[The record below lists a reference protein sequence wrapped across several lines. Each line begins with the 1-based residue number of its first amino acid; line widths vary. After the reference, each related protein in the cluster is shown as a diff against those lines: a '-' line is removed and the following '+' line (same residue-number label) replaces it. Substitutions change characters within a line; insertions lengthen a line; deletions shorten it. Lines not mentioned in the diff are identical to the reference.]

1 MKKLYSLLIFAF
13 LGLNSFAQCGEVDNQ
28 GYYGYF
34 VDGSGTMNYDNNT
47 ECSWLFTTPVQG
59 GFAGVG
65 FYNFSTEFNYDYVR
79 IYDGADDSAPLIGE
93 FSGSTLPVEVQ
104 STGQDIFVTF
114 SSDFSNT
121 SAGFDGY
128 WTSSVLGTLTECAG
142 YLDDGLVEYPNDVN
156 LGWLIQPLD
165 SPDEISF
172 TFDYMDMENCCD
184 FISVYDGFNTS
195 GELLGSFNGTTIP
208 PTLVAYSGSMY
219 LAFTTDISVVSSGW
233 GGSWSTPGLWYIPSD
248 YANTLA
254 PMIYSCNGAPAGYF
268 LADQSCAEFVLAGAS
283 FCINTDWDS
292 QCQDSYEYCLGLDDC
307 VNVSLIDPNVICPG
321 VFDPVCGCDNV
332 TYSNS
337 CLAIAAGVTSFT
349 FGDCSTEIFGCTDF
363 EACNYDSSASVNDGS
378 CTYPGCTFITACN
391 YDLQAGCNDES
402 CFFIGDS
409 CNDGNSNTV
418 NDMIQNNCD
427 CEGEQQ
433 QFGGC
438 TDVDACNYN
447 SAADFNDG
455 SCTYPGC
462 TIMMACNYDS
472 QAGCNDESC
481 FFIGDSCNDGNSNT
495 VNDMI
500 QNNCD
505 CEGELQENEG
515 CIDPLACN
523 FNPEASIDDG
533 SCEYLELYAIIG
545 STTPDPLTSVDY
557 FYSSTMGSSYVWQ
570 ASNGAVTAG
579 QGTASVTVVWG
590 ELGLASISVTEMSED
605 GCEGDMVMEE
615 FNISSTSM
623 TEISAESLSVY
634 PNPASSFLIIKSDLL
649 SSGNS
654 VIKLIDSK
662 GRLVLEDT
670 LDKDNRLDVSGVA
683 NGVYFLSLINDQK
696 VENLRIVIQK

>member
-59 GFAGVG
+59 GYVGVG

-349 FGDCSTEIFGCTDF
+349 SGDCSPQIFGCTDF

-391 YDLQAGCNDES
+391 YDL
-402 CFFIGDS
+402 
-409 CNDGNSNTV
+409 
-418 NDMIQNNCD
+418 
-427 CEGEQQ
+427 
-433 QFGGC
+433 
-438 TDVDACNYN
+438 
-447 SAADFNDG
+447 
-455 SCTYPGC
+455 
-462 TIMMACNYDS
+462 

>member
-1 MKKLYSLLIFAF
+1 
-13 LGLNSFAQCGEVDNQ
+13 
-28 GYYGYF
+28 
-34 VDGSGTMNYDNNT
+34 
-47 ECSWLFTTPVQG
+47 
-59 GFAGVG
+59 
-65 FYNFSTEFNYDYVR
+65 
-79 IYDGADDSAPLIGE
+79 
-93 FSGSTLPVEVQ
+93 
-104 STGQDIFVTF
+104 
-114 SSDFSNT
+114 
-121 SAGFDGY
+121 
-128 WTSSVLGTLTECAG
+128 
-142 YLDDGLVEYPNDVN
+142 
-156 LGWLIQPLD
+156 
-165 SPDEISF
+165 
-172 TFDYMDMENCCD
+172 
-184 FISVYDGFNTS
+184 
-195 GELLGSFNGTTIP
+195 
-208 PTLVAYSGSMY
+208 
-219 LAFTTDISVVSSGW
+219 
-233 GGSWSTPGLWYIPSD
+233 
-248 YANTLA
+248 
-254 PMIYSCNGAPAGYF
+254 
-268 LADQSCAEFVLAGAS
+268 
-283 FCINTDWDS
+283 
-292 QCQDSYEYCLGLDDC
+292 
-307 VNVSLIDPNVICPG
+307 
-321 VFDPVCGCDNV
+321 
-332 TYSNS
+332 
-337 CLAIAAGVTSFT
+337 
-349 FGDCSTEIFGCTDF
+349 
-363 EACNYDSSASVNDGS
+363 
-378 CTYPGCTFITACN
+378 
-391 YDLQAGCNDES
+391 
-402 CFFIGDS
+402 
-409 CNDGNSNTV
+409 
-418 NDMIQNNCD
+418 MIQNNCD

-462 TIMMACNYDS
+462 TFITACNYDS